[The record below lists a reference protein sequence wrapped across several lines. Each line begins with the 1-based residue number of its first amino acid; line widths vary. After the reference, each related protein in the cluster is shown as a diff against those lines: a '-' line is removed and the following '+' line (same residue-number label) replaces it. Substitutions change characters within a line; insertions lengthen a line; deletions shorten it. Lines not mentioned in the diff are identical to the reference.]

1 MAAMSRFH
9 WHRVFHAVTGETRLA
24 QVGASVA
31 INYDNPDATP
41 EAQLRSFAGGELQGG
56 PTPDGLE
63 DATIAAG
70 RVAVL
75 TYKGPYAGISAAYHS
90 LFGNWLPEAGEEPA
104 EAPCCEIYLNNS
116 REVAPEELLTE
127 ICLPLK

>member
-1 MAAMSRFH
+1 M
-9 WHRVFHAVTGETRLA
+9 
-24 QVGASVA
+24 
-31 INYDNPDATP
+31 
-41 EAQLRSFAGGELQGG
+41 
-56 PTPDGLE
+56 
-63 DATIAAG
+63 
-70 RVAVL
+70 L